1 MIRGV
6 FFLDAS
12 TLRFAPCDRAESVKA
27 DITNRRI
34 LIAKLD
40 TLHRFRRISIQLRK
54 HHLVPRDRVDGYSLS
69 YEPAAE
75 RRLVESEQ
83 KGSSYCDYYR
93 QLS

>member
-34 LIAKLD
+34 LIARLD
-40 TLHRFRRISIQLRK
+40 TLHRFRRISIQLRI

>member
-12 TLRFAPCDRAESVKA
+12 TLRFAPCDRAQSVKT
-27 DITNRRI
+27 DIANRRI
-34 LIAKLD
+34 LIGQIKHAAQIPPNL
-40 TLHRFRRISIQLRK
+40 SK

-83 KGSSYCDYYR
+83 KGPSYCDYYR

>member
-12 TLRFAPCDRAESVKA
+12 RT
-27 DITNRRI
+27 RI
-34 LIAKLD
+34 D
-40 TLHRFRRISIQLRK
+40 GLHRSRRISIQLRK
-54 HHLVPRDRVDGYSLS
+54 HHLVTRDRVDGYSLS

-83 KGSSYCDYYR
+83 KGPSYCDYYR
-93 QLS
+93 HLS

>member
-12 TLRFAPCDRAESVKA
+12 TLRFVPCDRAQSVKT
-27 DITNRRI
+27 DIANRRI
-34 LIAKLD
+34 LMTRLS
-40 TLHRFRRISIQLRK
+40 TLHRFLRISIQLRK
-54 HHLVPRDRVDGYSLS
+54 HHLVPRGKVDGYSLS

-83 KGSSYCDYYR
+83 KGPSYCDYYR